1 MYQNEKTQVEN
12 TMYNLKIKLYV
23 LHAHDRA
30 MCSKIHVKKIVKQ
43 VMVGDTC

>member
-12 TMYNLKIKLYV
+12 TMNNRKIKQSMFYM
-23 LHAHDRA
+23 HIIGQCAQNT
-30 MCSKIHVKKIVKQ
+30 CKKIVKQ